1 MSEQPARPVGRVD
14 GSPAAARILGGR
26 STVLSPLSSVL
37 SPRSPRQRSLWTDAV
52 VRFRRNRLAVL
63 GLTILLGFALLG
75 LLAPAIVPY
84 DPMALGLGDEYLEPS
99 AEHPFGTDEL
109 GRDVFSRIVYAAR
122 NDLGLALI
130 TVLLA
135 ATTGSVVG
143 TLAAYVGGLLDA
155 VLMRIVDVMF
165 AFPAFLLGLA
175 LVAFLGPSIG
185 NVVLVLG
192 VTHAPRYARLIRGTV
207 LSVRRREFVDA
218 ARAIGVPAP
227 ALVTR
232 HILPNSIAPIV
243 IYGTLD
249 LGLIITALAGLS
261 FLGVG
266 IQPPTPDWGLMLTTA
281 RNNLAVAPWTAIF
294 PGLAISL
301 TVMGFNFVGD
311 GLRDA
316 LDPRLQR

>member
-1 MSEQPARPVGRVD
+1 MA
-14 GSPAAARILGGR
+14 ILG
-26 STVLSPLSSVL
+26 LL
-37 SPRSPRQRSLWTDAV
+37 
-52 VRFRRNRLAVL
+52 
-63 GLTILLGFALLG
+63 IILGFALLG
-75 LLAPAIVPY
+75 LLAPVVALY
-84 DPMALGLGDEYLEPS
+84 DPMALGLGEEYLEPS

-135 ATTGSVVG
+135 AVSGSTVG
-143 TLAAYVGGLLDA
+143 TVAAYVGGLPDTI
-155 VLMRIVDVMF
+155 LMRIIDVMF

-185 NVVLVLG
+185 NVVLVLAI
-192 VTHAPRYARLIRGTV
+192 THAPRYARLIRGTV
-207 LSVRRREFVDA
+207 LSIRRREFVEA
-218 ARAIGVPAP
+218 ARAIGVSGPG
-227 ALVTR
+227 LVAR

-243 IYGTLD
+243 IYATLD

-281 RNNLAVAPWTAIF
+281 RNNLAVAPWTAVF

-301 TVMGFNFVGD
+301 TVMGFNFMGD